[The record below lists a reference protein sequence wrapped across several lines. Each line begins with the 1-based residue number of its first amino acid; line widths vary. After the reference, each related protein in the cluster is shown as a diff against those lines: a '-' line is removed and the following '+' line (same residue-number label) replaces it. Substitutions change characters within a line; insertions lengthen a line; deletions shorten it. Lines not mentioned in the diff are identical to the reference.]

1 MKRLFD
7 IVLSLLALIILLPV
21 FLIVAVV
28 VIVDS
33 GFPVFFLQDRVGR
46 DNKLFK
52 IIKFRTMKM
61 GTRNS
66 AKAELC
72 ESDECIT
79 KSGKLLRKASI
90 DELPQLINILK
101 GDMSFVG
108 PRPLI
113 PEEDEIRKLREKYG
127 VYAVRPGMTGWAQ
140 VNGRDNLSDEE
151 KAKFDTEYVE
161 KKSLAFDIKIL
172 FRTVG
177 VVLSREGVVEGGE
190 NK

>member
-7 IVLSLLALIILLPV
+7 IVFSLLALIILLPV

-28 VIVDS
+28 VIIDS
-33 GFPVFFLQDRVGR
+33 GFPVFFLQDRVGK

-52 IIKFRTMKM
+52 IIKFRTMKT
-61 GTRNS
+61 GTRTS
-66 AKAELC
+66 SKANLC

-79 KSGKLLRKASI
+79 KSGKILRKTSI

-113 PEEDEIRKLREKYG
+113 PEEDEIRNLRAEYG

-140 VNGRDNLSDEE
+140 INGRDNLSDEE
-151 KAKFDTEYVE
+151 KARFDKEYVE